1 MTLTLVLFSVAAALA
16 FLGALTLAFHQ
27 NPMVSAVAMAVAMVC
42 IGALYIA
49 LGVPFLGFFQII
61 VYAGAV
67 MVIILYVIMALGQEE
82 AGPSVGTPQRL
93 FTYIASGL
101 FLYQVLAVGR
111 EARSVAMPP
120 AEEGFGAI
128 RRFGGL
134 LIEKYAVPFE
144 LASVLL
150 VGAMVGAVVLSR
162 RRAD

>member
-1 MTLTLVLFSVAAALA
+1 MTLTLILFSFAAALA
-16 FLGALTLAFHQ
+16 FLCALTLAFHR
-27 NPMVSAVAMAVAMVC
+27 NPMVAATAMAVTMIC
-42 IGALYIA
+42 LGALYIS

-67 MVIILYVIMALGQEE
+67 MVIVLYVIMALGQEE

-93 FTYIASGL
+93 FTYAASGL
-101 FLYQVLAVGR
+101 FLYQVLTVGQGTQG
-111 EARSVAMPP
+111 ALMHSP
-120 AEEGFGAI
+120 EEGFGDI
-128 RRFGGL
+128 RNFGGL

-162 RRAD
+162 RKD